1 MIRSWKGK
9 SSRRH
14 TNCNTDVHKQIWKG
28 AGEKIPSHRFY
39 GIEKINGYAES
50 KIEAV
55 KDREAK

>member
-14 TNCNTDVHKQIWKG
+14 TNCNTDVHKPIWKG
-28 AGEKIPSHRFY
+28 AGEKMPTHRFY

>member
-1 MIRSWKGK
+1 MVRYWKGR

-14 TNCNTDVHKQIWKG
+14 INCNMSVHKPIWKG
-28 AGEKIPSHRFY
+28 KGEKMPSHRFY

-55 KDREAK
+55 KDRKAK